1 MSTERATPEELL
13 RRIHA
18 EEEAKEKEKKGK
30 LCIFL
35 GYAAGVGKPAPCWMQ
50 LMSY

>member
-18 EEEAKEKEKKGK
+18 EEEAKEKKRE
-30 LCIFL
+30 IVYFL
-35 GYAAGVGKPAPCWMQ
+35 GDMRQG
-50 LMSY
+50 